1 MVQYVAV
8 ERTPPFLRYILY
20 YAGPC
25 PLCNRVVRW
34 MSRHQSSRAA
44 FVFRPL
50 PEQREEW
57 LRQGL
62 PSAWW
67 EAPDSVLL
75 QDELSGRWYRESEA
89 VILAMSAMDSW
100 FRWFAPVIRILPRSF
115 RDTLYVWIRPAT
127 SLRKRGPS

>member
-8 ERTPPFLRYILY
+8 ENKPSSLRYVLY

-34 MSRHQSSRAA
+34 MSRHQNSQAS
-44 FVFRPL
+44 FNFRPL

-57 LRQGL
+57 LGQGL

-67 EAPDSVLL
+67 DAPDSVLL

-89 VILAMSAMDSW
+89 VLLAIKGLDKRYRPFVAMIDW
-100 FRWFAPVIRILPRSF
+100 VPR
-115 RDTLYVWIRPAT
+115 RALDWCYRRIRPAT
-127 SLRKRGPS
+127 SLRPYRPS

>member
-1 MVQYVAV
+1 MAV
-8 ERTPPFLRYILY
+8 ENTQPTLRYILY

-34 MSRHQSSRAA
+34 MSRHQSSLAS
-44 FVFRPL
+44 FNFRPL

-67 EAPDSVLL
+67 EVPDSVLL

-89 VILAMSAMDSW
+89 VLLAIKGLDHRYRPLVA
-100 FRWFAPVIRILPRSF
+100 VIALIPR
-115 RDTLYVWIRPAT
+115 RVLDWCYRRLRPAT
-127 SLRKRGPS
+127 SLRPYRPS

>member
-8 ERTPPFLRYILY
+8 ENTQPSLRYVLY

-34 MSRHQSSRAA
+34 MSRHQNSQAS
-44 FVFRPL
+44 FNFRPL
-50 PEQREEW
+50 PEAREEW
-57 LRQGL
+57 LGQGL

-75 QDELSGRWYRESEA
+75 QDELSDRWYRESEA
-89 VILAMSAMDSW
+89 VLRAIKGLDKRYRPFVAMIDW
-100 FRWFAPVIRILPRSF
+100 IPRRVLDWCYRRIL
-115 RDTLYVWIRPAT
+115 PAT
-127 SLRKRGPS
+127 SLRPSRSS